1 MVHVKRTSGN
11 MISLDRLKKDMKEE
25 ERKKI
30 EQLMGEIQCPKDF
43 KCVKENFDRLC
54 QVKKFGNDE
63 QLECLEINP
72 SHCPFAV
79 RFTYRNICICQMR
92 MYIFQKLKK

>member
-1 MVHVKRTSGN
+1 MTR
-11 MISLDRLKKDMKEE
+11 LDRVKKNMKEE

-30 EQLMGEIQCPKDF
+30 EQLMGEIECPKDF

-54 QVKKFGNDE
+54 QVRKFGFYE
-63 QLECLEINP
+63 HLECLEKNP

-79 RFTYRNICICQMR
+79 HFIYRYICICPLR
-92 MYIFQKLKK
+92 VYFAQKLKKKTIDKDE